1 MHALACTPLH
11 ACPCMLA
18 LACMLCMHAY
28 GVCTQAVR
36 SSQAPISCIHPGWE
50 LLSGREDVVE
60 SWRSIIRGGA
70 PTIRCREPEV
80 FLYGNTATVLCYEE
94 VEGDFLIA
102 TNVFV
107 REVAAWKMVHHQ
119 AGPTRGKPQDDPAN
133 EKKTQ
138 VN

>member
-1 MHALACTPLH
+1 MSDID
-11 ACPCMLA
+11 
-18 LACMLCMHAY
+18 
-28 GVCTQAVR
+28 AVLFANEVFYVSFASGDVDAMDELW

-50 LLSGREDVVE
+50 SLRGREDVVE

-70 PTIRCREPEV
+70 PAIRCREPEV

-107 REVAAWKMVHHQ
+107 REATAWKMVHHQ
-119 AGPTRGKPQDDPAN
+119 AGPTRGKPQDDLAN
-133 EKKTQ
+133 EKKPK